1 MLFIKG
7 TKVILLSKYAP
18 RFLADSTGE
27 ITASPTDRVSVR
39 TFFSCC
45 EVPIIR
51 NSVNKMK
58 LTVFRPWDS

>member
-39 TFFSCC
+39 TFFSCW